1 MHLRGLLLVL
11 AAMAALGCTQGPQA
25 PSSQATPPE
34 QRIQSRQISGLF
46 RPGESLYHL
55 FKRHGLSMAELLSLR
70 DAAKGVFNLRRLRA
84 GMPYSLLLDARGAL
98 QSFRCEID
106 ADTYLEARRQPQ
118 GGFKVRRERYRY
130 QRRISHM
137 AGIIQSNL
145 VESMKDIVLAVELSE
160 IFAWQVDFNTDLRR
174 GDTWRLV
181 VEGLYLDGKFRRWG
195 RILSAE
201 LSNNGR
207 IYRAYWYED
216 PQGRY
221 SGYYDEQGASLRRAF
236 LKAPL
241 SFKRISSGFSR
252 RRFHPILKIYR
263 PHLGVDY
270 AAPKG
275 TPVSAAGDGVVVF
288 AGYKGQNGNLV
299 IIKHPNG
306 YRTYYGHLWK
316 FARGIRKGRR
326 VKQGQ
331 VIGYVGST
339 GLATGPHLDYR
350 VKRNGRFINPL
361 AMKLPPA
368 RRLPRRLMS
377 SFKALRLAMDERLA
391 SITLPGKQ
399 G

>member
-1 MHLRGLLLVL
+1 
-11 AAMAALGCTQGPQA
+11 
-25 PSSQATPPE
+25 
-34 QRIQSRQISGLF
+34 
-46 RPGESLYHL
+46 
-55 FKRHGLSMAELLSLR
+55 
-70 DAAKGVFNLRRLRA
+70 
-84 GMPYSLLLDARGAL
+84 
-98 QSFRCEID
+98 
-106 ADTYLEARRQPQ
+106 
-118 GGFKVRRERYRY
+118 
-130 QRRISHM
+130 
-137 AGIIQSNL
+137 
-145 VESMKDIVLAVELSE
+145 
-160 IFAWQVDFNTDLRR
+160 
-174 GDTWRLV
+174 
-181 VEGLYLDGKFRRWG
+181 
-195 RILSAE
+195 
-201 LSNNGR
+201 
-207 IYRAYWYED
+207 
-216 PQGRY
+216 
-221 SGYYDEQGASLRRAF
+221 
-236 LKAPL
+236 
-241 SFKRISSGFSR
+241 
-252 RRFHPILKIYR
+252 
-263 PHLGVDY
+263 VDY